1 MAELSFNF
9 EALSRSETAWLLNQ
23 EAKAIQ
29 ALLPVYERALD
40 GIYARLV
47 AEPNPYKAA
56 RLQAIQAQLEDILDR
71 FEKQAVSA
79 AESVFKPIAQ
89 GAASRAVKTRNE
101 LLASLP
107 NLKPSH
113 AQGITELPAII
124 PQAAVRHLA
133 TMTGLDFGVL
143 KVEIKRSVYAEL
155 SQSVLLGESTAKQV
169 ARLKTV
175 VPMSETGQTTRKG
188 YRARLETIARTN
200 TAAARSAGTQE
211 AHEALNKK
219 QPGSVRYQMI
229 IESIR
234 KTPDTTN
241 HYFSFAVH
249 GVVRRFGEP
258 FKVSAAEVE
267 AARFELQT
275 LKGWKKMAGGGI
287 FWPVLDGYYQGAS
300 LPAHYNDRGTMIP
313 WAPDYQLPGITPKH
327 PQIIAIMG
335 KTA

>member
-1 MAELSFNF
+1 MINF
-9 EALSRSETAWLLNQ
+9 DALSRSETAWLLSQ
-23 EAKAIQ
+23 EAKTVQ

-40 GIYARLV
+40 SIYARLV
-47 AEPNPYKAA
+47 AEPNVYKAA
-56 RLQAIQAQLEDILDR
+56 RLKTIQAQLEDILDR

-79 AESVFKPIAQ
+79 TQAALQPIAT
-89 GAASRAVKTRNE
+89 AAGDRAIRTRND
-101 LLASLP
+101 LLASMP
-107 NLKPSH
+107 NMKGVH
-113 AQGITELPAII
+113 AETLTDLPAVI

-133 TMTGLDFGVL
+133 TLTGLDLGVL
-143 KVEIKRSVYAEL
+143 KTDIKRSVYAEL
-155 SQSVLLGESTAKQV
+155 SQSVLLGESTAKQI

-175 VPMSETGQTTRKG
+175 VPIEETGLSTRKG

-211 AHEALNKK
+211 AHEALNKRL
-219 QPGSVRYQMI
+219 PGSVGYQMI
-229 IESIR
+229 IEAVR

-241 HYFSFAVH
+241 HYFSFAAN
-249 GVVRRFGEP
+249 GVVRRFGDP
-258 FKVSAAEVE
+258 FKVSVADVE

-275 LKGWKKMAGGGI
+275 LKGWKKLKGGGI

-313 WAPDYQLPGITPKH
+313 WAPDYELPGVVPKH
-327 PQIIAIMG
+327 PKISEIL